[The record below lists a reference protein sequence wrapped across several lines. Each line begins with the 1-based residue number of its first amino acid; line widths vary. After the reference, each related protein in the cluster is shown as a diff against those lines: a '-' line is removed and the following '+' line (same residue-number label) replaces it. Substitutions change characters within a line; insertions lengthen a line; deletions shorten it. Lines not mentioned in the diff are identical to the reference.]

1 MELQN
6 PFPQQVRL
14 LYLYV
19 YACFNCGRSDRG
31 LELHHILGRVSASTF
46 NACPLCLVCHS
57 EEIHGQDAQRRLF
70 EINLAFLI
78 KEKYR
83 PTDNDY
89 DFLRANPFLVVNNFE
104 MK

>member
-6 PFPQQVRL
+6 PFPQKVRL

-19 YACFNCGRSDRG
+19 YACFNCGRSDLG
-31 LELHHILGRVSASTF
+31 LELHHILGRVSASAF
-46 NACPLCLVCHS
+46 NACPLCPKCHS

-78 KEKYR
+78 KELYR
-83 PTDNDY
+83 PEEHDY
-89 DFLRANPFLVVNNFE
+89 DFLRDYPFLVVDKVE
-104 MK
+104 IK